1 MRSRS
6 AVLIGLCGAALLCAQ
21 APAPNPQTSGLQPD
35 WDMGAI
41 LQEIGAHATRLLPA
55 LDRIDAK
62 AWVEKGASETYAAQ
76 LQSSKDQARALA
88 DGARALARNPE
99 KLSACLELYFR
110 IQGLDQ
116 MIGSLVEG
124 ARKYQDAATADK
136 LASLSA
142 ENGTNRGRLQTYI
155 VNLATER
162 EQACAVMDREAQ
174 RCRGILA
181 TQSPPAQSNRGRK
194 K

>member
-6 AVLIGLCGAALLCAQ
+6 AVLIGLCGVVILCAQ
-21 APAPNPQTSGLQPD
+21 APAPNPQADGLQPD

-55 LDRIDAK
+55 LDQIDAK

-88 DGARALARNPE
+88 DGARALVRNPE

-142 ENGTNRGRLQTYI
+142 ENGTNRGRLQIYI

-181 TQSPPAQSNRGRK
+181 TQPPPAQSNRVRK

>member
-1 MRSRS
+1 
-6 AVLIGLCGAALLCAQ
+6 
-21 APAPNPQTSGLQPD
+21 
-35 WDMGAI
+35 MGAI

-55 LDRIDAK
+55 LDQIDAK

-88 DGARALARNPE
+88 DGARALVRNPE

-142 ENGTNRGRLQTYI
+142 ENGTNRGRLQIYI

-181 TQSPPAQSNRGRK
+181 TQPPPAQSNRVRK

>member
-1 MRSRS
+1 
-6 AVLIGLCGAALLCAQ
+6 LCAQ
-21 APAPNPQTSGLQPD
+21 APAPNVQTNGLQPD
-35 WDMGAI
+35 WDVGVI
-41 LQEIGAHATRLLPA
+41 LQEISAHATRLLPA

-88 DGARALARNPE
+88 DGARTLARNPE

-124 ARKYQDAATADK
+124 ARKYQDAASADK
-136 LASLSA
+136 LAILSA

-174 RCRGILA
+174 RCRGIMA
-181 TQSPPAQSNRGRK
+181 TQPPPTQANRGRK

>member
-1 MRSRS
+1 
-6 AVLIGLCGAALLCAQ
+6 LCAQ
-21 APAPNPQTSGLQPD
+21 APAPNPQTNGLQPD

-41 LQEIGAHATRLLPA
+41 LQEISAHATRLLPA
-55 LDRIDAK
+55 LDQIDAK

-88 DGARALARNPE
+88 DGARTLARNPE

-136 LASLSA
+136 LVSVSA
-142 ENGTNRGRLQTYI
+142 ENGTNRGRFQTYI

-162 EQACAVMDREAQ
+162 EQECAVMDREAQ

-181 TQSPPAQSNRGRK
+181 TQPPPARSNRGRK